1 MARYGRGMVSREGEV
16 ADARGLPSRVRA
28 TLGGWAS
35 AVRAALTTPGVERA
49 EGLLML
55 KAAVATVLAWQLAVH
70 LLDSPTPFYAPMAAL
85 LVVDRT
91 MVRSIGAS
99 ARRVAAVI
107 LGMSIA
113 WLVGSLVGV
122 TWWSMV
128 PVLMAALLIARWPLL
143 GDHGIQVPTMAL
155 LSLLTVKG
163 TDVDFTYLTIVETV
177 LGGVVGVAVN
187 AVVLAPMHLDE
198 PRDALRDLTTRVQDL
213 LKDMASG
220 LREGF
225 DAHRARGWYDSA
237 TDLGDRVPEVL
248 SVVETGRESTR
259 FNWRHRLRPA
269 RIDWEGYTRT
279 VEAVRRAQWQ
289 VGSIARTL
297 VDAADEAAR
306 HPAPSAS
313 WLEDYAGVLDEIGD
327 AISDFGVWTEQSR
340 AAVEQHVHRALASLD
355 DLSEQ
360 VRLTP
365 LDDPRAWPT
374 YGALVLEAERLA
386 RELQESN
393 ADASVPTDSGPIRSP
408 LAETVPAVGQLQQQI
423 EQVPLVGEHLPR
435 IIEAVSGRTP
445 PTETVPPPD
454 QPPERASTPADGE
467 GSAPRS

>member
-1 MARYGRGMVSREGEV
+1 MPYRYGRVVVSREDELV
-16 ADARGLPSRVRA
+16 EPRGLPSRVRA

-99 ARRVAAVI
+99 ARRVAAVV

-128 PVLMAALLIARWPLL
+128 PVMMAALLIARWPLL

-163 TDVDFTYLTIVETV
+163 TDTDFTYLTIVETV
-177 LGGVVGVAVN
+177 LGGIVGVAVN

-225 DAHRARGWYDSA
+225 DADRARRWYDTA

-248 SVVETGRESTR
+248 GVVETGRESTR

-269 RIDWEGYTRT
+269 RIDWDGYTRT

-306 HPAPSAS
+306 HPAPSAG

-327 AISDFGVWTEQSR
+327 AISDFGVWTEPSR
-340 AAVEQHVHRALASLD
+340 EAVEQNVQRALDTLD

-360 VRLTP
+360 VRVTP

-386 RELQESN
+386 RELRESN
-393 ADASVPTDSGPIRSP
+393 SDASVPTDTGPIRTP
-408 LAETVPAVGQLQQQI
+408 LAETVPAVAQLQQQI

-435 IIEAVSGRTP
+435 IIEQVSGRP
-445 PTETVPPPD
+445 PQAPGPAAPPPVR
-454 QPPERASTPADGE
+454 PSAPADGE
-467 GSAPRS
+467 GPAPRS

>member
-1 MARYGRGMVSREGEV
+1 MA
-16 ADARGLPSRVRA
+16 
-28 TLGGWAS
+28 T
-35 AVRAALTTPGVERA
+35 
-49 EGLLML
+49 
-55 KAAVATVLAWQLAVH
+55 
-70 LLDSPTPFYAPMAAL
+70 
-85 LVVDRT
+85 
-91 MVRSIGAS
+91 
-99 ARRVAAVI
+99 
-107 LGMSIA
+107 
-113 WLVGSLVGV
+113 
-122 TWWSMV
+122 
-128 PVLMAALLIARWPLL
+128 
-143 GDHGIQVPTMAL
+143 
-155 LSLLTVKG
+155 
-163 TDVDFTYLTIVETV
+163 
-177 LGGVVGVAVN
+177 
-187 AVVLAPMHLDE
+187 
-198 PRDALRDLTTRVQDL
+198 
-213 LKDMASG
+213 G

-225 DAHRARGWYDSA
+225 DAERARGWYDTA

-313 WLEDYAGVLDEIGD
+313 WLEDYAGVLDEVGD
-327 AISDFGVWTEQSR
+327 AISDFGVWTQESR
-340 AAVEQHVHRALASLD
+340 EAVEQHVHHALETLD
-355 DLSEQ
+355 ELSEQ
-360 VRLTP
+360 VRVTP

-393 ADASVPTDSGPIRSP
+393 ADASVPTDSGPIRTP

-435 IIEAVSGRTP
+435 IIEQVSGR
-445 PTETVPPPD
+445 
-454 QPPERASTPADGE
+454 PPEQVMPPEPLPRPDPAPADGE
-467 GSAPRS
+467 GSGPRS